1 MSNDNNGVPLYM
13 KYAPTALDDVYL
25 HPKKVSD
32 IRNIL
37 TNELFSIH
45 HNINMLIISG
55 PSGSC
60 KTTLVKLLI
69 DEYFDGNKLFYES
82 LGIQNSVDICNY
94 VEFDP
99 LDKTTTFEKFL
110 EDCKVFKKNSKMMK
124 VVLVKYLPNIY
135 YGPIHAQFL
144 KTIKQ
149 YLNDDYDNEFPP
161 IIFIVS
167 ECDIPKDDNNDIND
181 NFLYTKF
188 DINSHYIPETIFD
201 KEILQN
207 PRVKRVNMNPL
218 AKTYLKKILKRVL
231 EKELVHINSKIPR
244 NKKIKASSFNNI
256 IDQLS
261 DMKDI
266 SSALLQLEAHLQA
279 KKDSNDIETVRID
292 NRDTGISLFHAVG
305 KIFYGTKE
313 EGFTNDDIIKLLNK
327 DYQQYTDSVFKCTI
341 FENLDS
347 AEIMGLDKYAE
358 MVDVLSET
366 DVMNTYLGTE
376 AYIRKVRYLCTD
388 LKERLQDADIKAKTI
403 KFTPI
408 FKIMKKIKDVQF
420 SINDLQL
427 LKVAKNGE
435 YINTRDLIL
444 YENDLESR
452 LLSHYYKEYQAW
464 KEYRLDVGK
473 SIEGINKPGND
484 IDPKIDYLDIIGG
497 KLGTINSISDL
508 EGNVDVFVQKR
519 NRYKEYLKKQ
529 KPNETYMELKDSV
542 DIPYDP
548 NVDDF
553 EIESSVDGSEPD
565 SSSDEEELLLLAS
578 QQIEKEKKLRSQSRT
593 SSPLKRS
600 INIPEDTDDSDEEL
614 FQLTSQHLN
623 KLQKK

>member
-1 MSNDNNGVPLYM
+1 MSNEKNGVPLYM
-13 KYAPTALDDVYL
+13 KYAPNTLDDLYL

-32 IRNIL
+32 IRDVL
-37 TNELFSIH
+37 TNELFNIH
-45 HNINMLIISG
+45 HNLNILIISG

-60 KTTLVKLLI
+60 KTTLIKLLI
-69 DEYFDGNKLFYES
+69 DEYFEKNKHLYQCF
-82 LGIQNSVDICNY
+82 GIQNSIEKCNY
-94 VEFDP
+94 VEYDP
-99 LDKTTTFEKFL
+99 LDKTITFEKFL
-110 EDCKVFKKNSKMMK
+110 NDCKVFKKNSKMMK
-124 VVLVKYLPNIY
+124 VVIVKYLPNIY
-135 YGPIHAQFL
+135 YGPIHVQFL
-144 KTIKQ
+144 KAIKD

-167 ECDIPKDDNNDIND
+167 ECDIPKDNNTDINE

-207 PRVKRVNMNPL
+207 PRVKRTNMNPL
-218 AKTYLKKILKRVL
+218 AKTYLKKVLKSVL
-231 EKELVHINSKIPR
+231 ERELSHINKLNPM
-244 NKKIKASSFNNI
+244 NKKIKISLFNST
-256 IDQLS
+256 IDKLS
-261 DMKDI
+261 DLKDI
-266 SSALLQLEAHLQA
+266 SCALLQLEAYLEA
-279 KKDSNDIETVRID
+279 MKYSNDFKSAQID

-341 FENLDS
+341 FENLDL
-347 AEIMGLDKYAE
+347 AEILGLEKYEE
-358 MVDVLSET
+358 MVDVMSET
-366 DVMNTYLGTE
+366 DVMNTHLGTE
-376 AYIRKVRYLCTD
+376 AYIRKVRHLCTD
-388 LKERLQDADIKAKTI
+388 LKERLQDADIKAKTT

-408 FKIMKKIKDVQF
+408 FRIMKKIKDVQF
-420 SINDLQL
+420 NINDLQL

-435 YINTRDLIL
+435 YINTQDLLL
-444 YENDLESR
+444 YVNDLESR
-452 LLSHYYKEYQAW
+452 LLSYYYKEYQAW

-473 SIEGINKPGND
+473 SIDGNNKPGND
-484 IDPKIDYLDIIGG
+484 IDPRIDYIDVIGG
-497 KLGTINSISDL
+497 KLSTLSSISDL
-508 EGNVDVFVQKR
+508 EGNVDLFVHTKS
-519 NRYKEYLKKQ
+519 RYKEFLKKQ
-529 KPNETYMELKDSV
+529 NSKETFVDLKDSV

-553 EIESSVDGSEPD
+553 EIETSNDESESY

-578 QQIEKEKKLRSQSRT
+578 QQIEREKKLRSQSKS

-600 INIPEDTDDSDEEL
+600 IRISEDTDDSDEEL

-623 KLQKK
+623 KLQKR

>member
-1 MSNDNNGVPLYM
+1 M
-13 KYAPTALDDVYL
+13 KYAPTTLDDLFL

-32 IRNIL
+32 IRHIL

-45 HNINMLIISG
+45 NNLNMLIVSG

-69 DEYFDGNKLFYES
+69 DEYFDKNKLFYES
-82 LGIQNSVDICNY
+82 FGIQNSADICNY

-110 EDCKVFKKNSKMMK
+110 EECKVFKKNSKMMK
-124 VVLVKYLPNIY
+124 VVVVKYLPNIY
-135 YGPIHAQFL
+135 YGPIQAQFL

-149 YLNDDYDNEFPP
+149 YLKEDYGNEFPP
-161 IIFIVS
+161 VVFIVS

-181 NFLYTKF
+181 SFLHTKF
-188 DINSHYIPETIFD
+188 DINSHYITETIFD
-201 KEILQN
+201 REILQN

-218 AKTYLKKILKRVL
+218 AKTYLKKVLKRVL
-231 EKELVHINSKIPR
+231 EKELVHINSKTQR
-244 NKKIKASSFNNI
+244 NKKIKANLFNEI
-256 IDQLS
+256 IDKLS
-261 DMKDI
+261 DVKDI
-266 SSALLQLEAHLQA
+266 SSALLQLEAYLQA
-279 KKDSNDIETVRID
+279 IKDGNDIENVQI
-292 NRDTGISLFHAVG
+292 NNKDTGISLFHAVG

-313 EGFTNDDIIKLLNK
+313 EGFSNDDIIKLLNK
-327 DYQQYTDSVFKCTI
+327 DYQQFTDSVFKCTI

-347 AEIMGLDKYAE
+347 AEVMGLDKYGE
-358 MVDVLSET
+358 MVDAMSET
-366 DVMNTYLGTE
+366 DVMNSYLGTE
-376 AYIRKVRYLCTD
+376 AYIRKLRYMCTD
-388 LKERLQDADIKAKTI
+388 LKERLQYADIKAKTI

-408 FKIMKKIKDVQF
+408 FKVMKKIKDVQF

-444 YENDLESR
+444 YGNDLESR

-464 KEYRLDVGK
+464 KEYRLAVGK
-473 SIEGINKPGND
+473 SIEGNNKLGSD
-484 IDPKIDYLDIIGG
+484 IDPKIDYLSPIGG
-497 KLGTINSISDL
+497 KLGTLNSISNL
-508 EGNVDVFVQKR
+508 EGNIDVFIQER
-519 NRYKEYLKKQ
+519 SRYKEYLKKR
-529 KPNETYMELKDSV
+529 KPNDAYVELKDGV

-553 EIESSVDGSEPD
+553 EIESSFDDSELD

-578 QQIEKEKKLRSQSRT
+578 QQIEKDNKYRSQSRAP
-593 SSPLKRS
+593 SPLKRS
-600 INIPEDTDDSDEEL
+600 ILMSEDTEDSDEEL

-623 KLQKK
+623 KLEKK

>member
-1 MSNDNNGVPLYM
+1 MSNENNGVPLYM
-13 KYAPTALDDVYL
+13 KYAPTTLDDLYL

-37 TNELFSIH
+37 TNELFSTH
-45 HNINMLIISG
+45 HNLNMLIISG

-60 KTTLVKLLI
+60 KTTIVKLLI
-69 DEYFDGNKLFYES
+69 EEYFNKNKLFYES
-82 LGIQNSVDICNY
+82 FGIQNSFDICNY

-124 VVLVKYLPNIY
+124 VVVVKYLPNIY

-149 YLNDDYDNEFPP
+149 YLNDDYNNEFPP

-181 NFLYTKF
+181 DFLYTKF

-207 PRVKRVNMNPL
+207 HRFKRVNMNPL
-218 AKTYLKKILKRVL
+218 AKTYLKKVLKRVL
-231 EKELVHINSKIPR
+231 EKEIVQIDRNTPR

-256 IDQLS
+256 IDKLS

-266 SSALLQLEAHLQA
+266 SAALLQLEAYLQA
-279 KKDSNDIETVRID
+279 MKDSNDIGNVQID
-292 NRDTGISLFHAVG
+292 NKDTGISLFHAVG

-347 AEIMGLDKYAE
+347 AEVMGLDKYVE

-366 DVMNTYLGTE
+366 DLMNTYLGTE
-376 AYIRKVRYLCTD
+376 AYIRKVRHLCTD
-388 LKERLQDADIKAKTI
+388 LKERLQNADIKAKTI

-408 FKIMKKIKDVQF
+408 FKIMKKIKDIQF

-435 YINTRDLIL
+435 YINTKDLIL

-473 SIEGINKPGND
+473 SIEGNDRPGRD
-484 IDPKIDYLDIIGG
+484 IDPKIDYIDIIGG
-497 KLGTINSISDL
+497 KLGTLNSISDM
-508 EGNVDVFVQKR
+508 EGNVDEFVQKSS
-519 NRYKEYLKKQ
+519 RYKEYLKTQ
-529 KPNETYMELKDSV
+529 KPNETYMELKDNV

-553 EIESSVDGSEPD
+553 EIESSSDELEPD

-593 SSPLKRS
+593 SSPLKRVIHTS
-600 INIPEDTDDSDEEL
+600 ENTDDSDEEL
-614 FQLTSQHLN
+614 YQLTSQHIN